1 LIDPDART
9 NIITL
14 LAEEYVAWNED
25 DSDEGVDAV
34 ATVAQRIGEI
44 TEDGQFFH
52 EFERTIQSLLLVRNK
67 TLQEENEALKQA
79 QAISDIPAMVV
90 PEEIQFAEEEMEIPA
105 VER

>member
-1 LIDPDART
+1 MIDSPART
-9 NIITL
+9 DIIAL

-34 ATVAQRIGEI
+34 ATVAQRIGEA
-44 TEDGQFFH
+44 TDDGQFFH
-52 EFERTIQSLLLVRNK
+52 EFERTIQTLLLVRNK

-79 QAISDIPAMVV
+79 QAASDIPAMVE
-90 PEEIQFAEEEMEIPA
+90 PEIQFTEEEFEIPS

>member
-1 LIDPDART
+1 LIDSPART
-9 NIITL
+9 DIIAL

-34 ATVAQRIGEI
+34 ATVAQRIGEA
-44 TEDGQFFH
+44 TDDGQFFH
-52 EFERTIQSLLLVRNK
+52 EFERTIQTLLLVRNK

-79 QAISDIPAMVV
+79 QANSDIPAMVV